1 MKNNLSYSIGVLR
14 RISWFSLWML
24 VFSLLGGTG
33 PVCAEGPVGAVTG
46 LLEKIKKIQ
55 NGPALSAEQIQANGK
70 ISDEALGH
78 LDLSRVSQK
87 ALGKY
92 WQTLDQKQ
100 QESFVQLLSDLFRYV
115 AFPNSAKFFGELKIN
130 YGPGQLEESRATV
143 PLQVHHQLEGNISL
157 DFVLWQNQD
166 RWRVIDVVL
175 DGVSMA
181 NNLRSQ
187 FYKILKKKDYAEL
200 VRRLDKKLATLKIE
214 PGSGKLK

>member
-1 MKNNLSYSIGVLR
+1 MKNNLSYSTGVLP
-14 RISWFSLWML
+14 RIYWFLLWML

-33 PVCAEGPVGAVTG
+33 PVCAESPVGAVTG

-70 ISDEALGH
+70 ISDEALDH

-100 QESFVQLLSDLFRYV
+100 QESFVQLLSGLFRYV
-115 AFPNSAKFFGELKIN
+115 AFPNSAKFFGEMKID
-130 YGPGQLEESRATV
+130 YGPGQIEAIRATV
-143 PLQVHHQLEGNISL
+143 PLTVHHDKEGQVSL
-157 DFVLWQNQD
+157 DFVLQQSQD
-166 RWRVIDVVL
+166 RWRVTDVVL

-187 FYKILKKKDYAEL
+187 FYKVIKKNDYAEL
-200 VRRLDKKLATLKIE
+200 VRRMEKKLRKAK
-214 PGSGKLK
+214 G